1 MSEFALI
8 EVEPRAGARH
18 QIAPGTT
25 IGREGC
31 DIVLSDV
38 MVSRRHAAF
47 RMSEQAIAVEDLGS
61 RNGTYVNERR
71 VDGVQALRAGDTVR
85 IGSTSWQLQSSA
97 GGETVIDAPPPA
109 PAHVAAQ
116 PRGDVP
122 APPPPPPPPQA
133 PPPAPPAAPA
143 PAAPPAAALAPPSFS
158 AAPARRIGG
167 SAARSGAAVAASYAV
182 VLLTAAA
189 LIVYFASR

>member
-1 MSEFALI
+1 VSEFALI

-47 RMSEQAIAVEDLGS
+47 RMSEQGIAVEDLGS
-61 RNGTYVNERR
+61 RNGTFVNERR
-71 VDGVQALRAGDTVR
+71 LDGIQALRAGDTVR

-122 APPPPPPPPQA
+122 APPPPPPPPA

>member
-1 MSEFALI
+1 VSEFALI

-47 RMSEQAIAVEDLGS
+47 RMTEQGIAVEDLGS

-109 PAHVAAQ
+109 PAPVAAQ

-122 APPPPPPPPQA
+122 APPPPPPPPA